1 MSLSLTQEF
10 IDSLS
15 VNTDDLISRI
25 STALNLPLRG
35 TEAVVRLLK
44 EGNTIPFIS
53 RYRKEA
59 TGSLDE
65 VQVRDISHTLINL
78 ENLEERRIEVI
89 KAIFAQGKLTDE
101 IYINIQ
107 KCTTYTEL
115 EDLYAPYKQKKKTR
129 GMKAIERG
137 LEPLADLI
145 CTQKDVS
152 AEIAKF
158 INPDNEVMN
167 EKDAVAGAMDII
179 AERIAHDTDNRKR
192 IKQAILDEGRI
203 VIKGNKDADTSVYKM
218 YYDYDEPLKTLK
230 EHRVL
235 AINRGENEGELDV
248 KIDYDEDVINDTVL
262 DRTRVMNEFHQSGI
276 IDGLRRLLIPA
287 VIREIRSD
295 FTEAADKHGIGVFA
309 ENLKN
314 LLMTP
319 PIKKTRILGIDPGIR
334 TGSKAVCISET
345 GKYLDHFMIYAERK
359 SEAKLK
365 IAEYA
370 KKYNAQL
377 IAVGNGTG
385 SVEIQECVSEAITEY
400 KLGLEYTVVSED
412 GASVYSA
419 SDIAREEFPD
429 LDLTIRGAISI
440 ARRLQDPLAEL
451 VKIDPKSIGVGL
463 YQHDVNQT
471 ALSDSLD
478 EVVES
483 VVNNVGVN
491 VNTASFSLL
500 KYVSGITTFT
510 AKNIVEYRDD
520 HGLIRSRE
528 ELHDIPG
535 IGDKVFQQAAG
546 FIKIPESDNP
556 LDNTWVHPENYEI
569 ASVIYDSLKK
579 NVEFKDKDILDMER
593 KYDVSDTV
601 IRDIID
607 EIKKPNRD
615 PRDGFPKPIMQKGVV
630 KFEDLSVGMK
640 VTGKVKNV
648 VDFGAFVDIGIKETA
663 LIHVSQMSNSYIKSP
678 SEVLKVGDVKEF
690 KIIEIDP
697 ARNRISLSLKD
708 GKGASASSSGPRK
721 PKFNYR
727 DYIVETIE

>member
-1 MSLSLTQEF
+1 MSLSLSQEF

-15 VNTDDLISRI
+15 VNTDDIISRI

-78 ENLEERRIEVI
+78 ENLEERRIEII

-137 LEPLADLI
+137 LEPLADMI

-152 AEIAKF
+152 AEIPKF
-158 INPDNEVMN
+158 INPENEINN
-167 EKDAVAGAMDII
+167 EKDAVTGAMDII

-192 IKQAILDEGRI
+192 IKQALLDSARI

-248 KIDYDEDVINDTVL
+248 KIDYDEDVINNVVL

-314 LLMTP
+314 LL
-319 PIKKTRILGIDPGIR
+319 
-334 TGSKAVCISET
+334 
-345 GKYLDHFMIYAERK
+345 
-359 SEAKLK
+359 
-365 IAEYA
+365 
-370 KKYNAQL
+370 
-377 IAVGNGTG
+377 
-385 SVEIQECVSEAITEY
+385 
-400 KLGLEYTVVSED
+400 
-412 GASVYSA
+412 
-419 SDIAREEFPD
+419 
-429 LDLTIRGAISI
+429 
-440 ARRLQDPLAEL
+440 
-451 VKIDPKSIGVGL
+451 
-463 YQHDVNQT
+463 
-471 ALSDSLD
+471 
-478 EVVES
+478 
-483 VVNNVGVN
+483 
-491 VNTASFSLL
+491 
-500 KYVSGITTFT
+500 
-510 AKNIVEYRDD
+510 
-520 HGLIRSRE
+520 
-528 ELHDIPG
+528 
-535 IGDKVFQQAAG
+535 
-546 FIKIPESDNP
+546 
-556 LDNTWVHPENYEI
+556 
-569 ASVIYDSLKK
+569 
-579 NVEFKDKDILDMER
+579 
-593 KYDVSDTV
+593 
-601 IRDIID
+601 
-607 EIKKPNRD
+607 
-615 PRDGFPKPIMQKGVV
+615 
-630 KFEDLSVGMK
+630 
-640 VTGKVKNV
+640 
-648 VDFGAFVDIGIKETA
+648 
-663 LIHVSQMSNSYIKSP
+663 
-678 SEVLKVGDVKEF
+678 
-690 KIIEIDP
+690 
-697 ARNRISLSLKD
+697 
-708 GKGASASSSGPRK
+708 
-721 PKFNYR
+721 
-727 DYIVETIE
+727 